1 LHRLLGARPDAPTL
15 RYHRDHPLPLDVLV
29 IDEASM
35 VDLRLMAKLVE
46 ALPVHARLILVGD
59 RDQLASVEAG
69 AVLSDLCW
77 GAPALSAP
85 FRADLEHFTDTP
97 LPSYT
102 THAATIG
109 DAVILLQQSYRF
121 GPESSIG
128 QLAHAVQR
136 GEATAA
142 LQVCQAP
149 RVDDLVWLDIQSP
162 AECHDRLAQRLRVG
176 FQPYLERVKAGA
188 RPADVVEAFDHFRV
202 LCAHR
207 SGPLGTMALNRHI
220 EALLQTAK
228 LLDARAPW
236 YPGRPVMITRND
248 YHLRLFN
255 GDVGITLPDPEANG

>member
-1 LHRLLGARPDAPTL
+1 
-15 RYHRDHPLPLDVLV
+15 
-29 IDEASM
+29 
-35 VDLRLMAKLVE
+35 
-46 ALPVHARLILVGD
+46 
-59 RDQLASVEAG
+59 
-69 AVLSDLCW
+69 
-77 GAPALSAP
+77 
-85 FRADLEHFTDTP
+85 
-97 LPSYT
+97 

-128 QLAHAVQR
+128 QLAHAVQC

-188 RPADVVEAFDHFRV
+188 LPADVVEAFDHFRV

-207 SGPLGTMALNRHI
+207 SGPLGTIALNRHI

-255 GDVGITLPDPEANG
+255 GDVGITLPDPEANGQLRVYFPTADGGMRPVPPFRLPEH